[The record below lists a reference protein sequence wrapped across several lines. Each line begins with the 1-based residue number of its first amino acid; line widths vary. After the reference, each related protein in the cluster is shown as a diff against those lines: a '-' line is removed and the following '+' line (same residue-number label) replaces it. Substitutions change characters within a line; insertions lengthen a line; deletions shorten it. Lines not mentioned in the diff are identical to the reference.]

1 MPRESRLLNKSEVAA
16 QIGQQLDHLYADRIK
31 LAQRIHPRYAELLT
45 EMRSFLMRGGKRIRP
60 YLTYLAYR
68 GAGGLDNDAII
79 KLAASQELY
88 HSFLLMHDDVIDQD
102 TRRWDGPNLTGIY
115 MEKLSA
121 GEDTRRYAEAMA
133 IMGGDINAALATDTI
148 AGSNFPAD
156 RKLLAVQRMG
166 QMIFDT
172 VGGEVLD
179 ILAPITDQLEL
190 TEAELLT
197 ICRYKTARYSFEA
210 PLHLGAIMAYADQA
224 TLDSLTKYALAIGV
238 AFQLTDDLLGV
249 YGDPNKTGKAVLSDM
264 REGKQTLLIHHGLK
278 LADAKTKA
286 ELTKNW
292 GNPTAGEP
300 ELKVVQLALKQ
311 SGATSHIV
319 ELSRDFAQQA
329 VAALQGIAL
338 SDEAVTILRGLA
350 TSIVQRQR

>member
-1 MPRESRLLNKSEVAA
+1 MPRDTRLLDKSEVAA
-16 QIGQQLDHLYADRIK
+16 QIGQQLDRLYADRIK
-31 LAQRIHPRYAELLT
+31 AAGQIHPRYAELLT

-79 KLAASQELY
+79 RLAASQELY

-102 TRRWDGPNLTGIY
+102 TRRWGGPNLTGAY
-115 MEKLSA
+115 LEKLSA

-133 IMGGDINAALATDTI
+133 IMGGDINAALATDVI
-148 AGSNFPAD
+148 ATSNFPDD
-156 RKLLAVQRMG
+156 RKLLAIQRMG

-179 ILAPITDQLEL
+179 ILAPIADQLEL
-190 TEAELLT
+190 TEDELLT

-224 TLDSLTKYALAIGV
+224 TLDSLTEYALAVGV

-249 YGDPNKTGKAVLSDM
+249 YGDPEKTGKAVLSDL
-264 REGKQTLLIHHGLK
+264 REGKQTLLIHYGFK

-292 GNPTAGEP
+292 GNPAAGEA
-300 ELKVVQLALKQ
+300 ELKVVQLALEQ

-319 ELSRDFAQQA
+319 ELSQNYAQQA
-329 VAALQGIAL
+329 SDALQGAAL
-338 SDEAVTILRGLA
+338 SDEVVATLR
-350 TSIVQRQR
+350 SIAASVVKRQH